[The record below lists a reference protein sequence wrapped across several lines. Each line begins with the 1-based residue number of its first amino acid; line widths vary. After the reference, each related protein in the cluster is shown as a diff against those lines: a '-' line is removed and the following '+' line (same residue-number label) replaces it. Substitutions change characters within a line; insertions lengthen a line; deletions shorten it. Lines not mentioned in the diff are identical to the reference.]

1 MLWYGMVRYI
11 IVFFLLFNYYY
22 LFVEFFNTL
31 ITHFIIIDFIIFIF
45 LLYFFI
51 NLITLIIKK

>member
-1 MLWYGMVRYI
+1 MVRYI